1 MDVRLSLDP
10 EADGFGLGACLI
22 CGASPS
28 AAACAAGVTVYS
40 CAAHI
45 TEADR
50 ALLAMVARPG
60 SVQGKAA
67 GPRVSAMMI
76 GPAVPI

>member
-1 MDVRLSLDP
+1 LSLDP
-10 EADGFGLGACLI
+10 EADGYGLGACLV

-28 AAACAAGVTVYS
+28 AAACATGQVVYA

-50 ALLAMVARPG
+50 ALMAMVSRPMT
-60 SVQGKAA
+60 AA
-67 GPRVSAMMI
+67 
-76 GPAVPI
+76 

>member
-10 EADGFGLGACLI
+10 EADGFGLGACLV

-28 AAACAAGVTVYS
+28 AAACAAGVTVFA
-40 CAAHI
+40 CRLHV

-50 ALLAMVARPG
+50 ALLAMVSQAPVAAAR
-60 SVQGKAA
+60 S
-67 GPRVSAMMI
+67 
-76 GPAVPI
+76 